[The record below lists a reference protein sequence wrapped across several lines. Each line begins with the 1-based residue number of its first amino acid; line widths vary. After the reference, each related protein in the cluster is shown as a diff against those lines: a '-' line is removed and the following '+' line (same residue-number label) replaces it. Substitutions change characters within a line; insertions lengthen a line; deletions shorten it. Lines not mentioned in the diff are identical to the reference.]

1 ILCYTL
7 TRIKQDDIIEVEK
20 LLQSKLNPKKRENV
34 MKSIA
39 HHWMQQGKEE
49 AKAEAKAEA
58 VKLVNIKMQE
68 EKAIMVKKMQ
78 EEKIAIARN
87 LIKAGLKIDLIAT
100 STGLNEDEIKKLK

>member
-1 ILCYTL
+1 MTK
-7 TRIKQDDIIEVEK
+7 IKQSDIIEVEK
-20 LLQSKLNPKKRENV
+20 LLKSKLNPKKRENV

-49 AKAEAKAEA
+49 AREEAKA
-58 VKLVNIKMQE
+58 
-68 EKAIMVKKMQ
+68 IMAEKMQ